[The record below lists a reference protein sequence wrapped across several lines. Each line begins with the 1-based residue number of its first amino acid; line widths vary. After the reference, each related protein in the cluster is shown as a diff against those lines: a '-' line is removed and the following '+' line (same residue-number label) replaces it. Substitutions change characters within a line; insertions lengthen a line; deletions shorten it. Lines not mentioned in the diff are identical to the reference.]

1 MKPVSLEI
9 SGLHSF
15 REKQF
20 IDFRALCEG
29 GVFGIFGPTGSG
41 KSSILDAITLALFG
55 CVERAPNNTH
65 GIINHAEDKLSVS
78 FTFELENAEGRK
90 RYIIE
95 RSFKRS
101 EEWRLKSSTSRLIEA
116 SEELLVLADKTS
128 EVNKKVEELLG
139 LEMKDFTRAV
149 VLPQGKFAEFLSLKG
164 VERRQMLQRLFH
176 LEQYGDKLN
185 KKLKQRIA
193 KSSAE
198 LNEII
203 AEQNGLGDASKKA
216 IERAENEW
224 KECQLLL
231 TKRQAEL
238 AEIEKQYE
246 QQKQLWSWQIEKEAI
261 ERELEKLRKE
271 EEKIK
276 RMEEKK
282 KRAEQAEQLRPYLEQ
297 YTAIGNTVRLS
308 QTKLLDLEKRLG
320 EAQENYTKAVRG
332 YEQARQK
339 KAELEPELLSK
350 KEQLSHAL
358 QLIQEAKQ
366 MKNEVASLQKQLM
379 DLTENEQV
387 KQDELN
393 KVEQLYNR
401 GSEKQ
406 KTLKQELQQYAI
418 SFREKE
424 NIYRAYEEKQ
434 KLLADYRGVQETR
447 ENLAKKQQILQQV
460 KEKEKKNELRS
471 VTLKEKIDSIFAYI
485 QQTYHQVCEQEVHLT
500 KFLYKKEQLLQS
512 EKTNQLALLL
522 AQALYE
528 GEPCP
533 VCGSIEHP
541 NPHKHKIGEHADG
554 EAVKQLEH
562 TLKIGQAN
570 LQTLQKLKMQLEQL
584 SQTVTEERNNEI
596 KLQEIKLIQ
605 SEIQGKENLAEIE
618 VEVKSLQ
625 QDYLERKEEAQKT
638 IHELRAAE
646 KERAEAGNQLKLLQT
661 DVEEL
666 ERQLAERNEQYSRL
680 QKKWH
685 EIYNEF
691 AFDSVEQ
698 LREQVRE
705 KEVKAQDLQKRLE
718 VSVQF
723 LEEKLKE
730 RDKLREER
738 QVLEREKVHIASL
751 LRTKQELLCEYKKKL
766 KELTGD
772 NEVNE
777 LIIQLERELTSLK
790 ATEEKAYK
798 TWQAAQEAYQMLESE
813 TKAARRSLEE
823 GQKQYEEA
831 TSRWTKQL
839 ALTVFANED
848 EVRESFIPEEEL
860 KRLSEQLEGYWEH
873 VKKLNIELERVT
885 KALNGNKVTSEQWH
899 NIQVVREHAR
909 QSVNE
914 TIQMVGAVQKTVEEL
929 RKKHKRFE
937 ELEEKRKELTKLLE
951 RYHQLQTVL
960 KGNSFV
966 EYIAEEQLMQIT
978 HLASERLGA
987 LTRQRYAIEVDSQGG
1002 FIIRDDANGGIRRPA
1017 TTLSGGETFL
1027 TSLSLALALSAQIQ
1041 LRGEYPLQFFFLD
1054 EGFGTLDT
1062 ELLDTV
1068 ITALEKL
1075 HSHQLSIGVIS
1086 HVQELQARLPKRL
1099 IVEPP
1104 EPSGR
1109 GTRVRLEVM

>member
-460 KEKEKKNELRS
+460 KEKEKKYELRS
-471 VTLKEKIDSIFAYI
+471 VTLKEKIDYIFAYI
-485 QQTYHQVCEQEVHLT
+485 QQTYYQVCEQEVHLT

-772 NEVNE
+772 NEINE

-831 TSRWTKQL
+831 ASRWMKQL

-860 KRLSEQLEGYWEH
+860 KRLSEQLEGYWDH